1 MAKADFKAPSDLV
14 QLIIDNIRSD
24 RRRSLDYHIEVQI
37 ATGSAALHTTG
48 ATCLH
53 VLYHLAKHPEY
64 IDPIRGE
71 LEALSDFAT
80 NRSIANKLVKLDS
93 FIRECQRWSSVVQS
107 MTDIPDPSASR

>member
-14 QLIIDNIRSD
+14 QLIVDNVRGDRS
-24 RRRSLDYHIEVQI
+24 RSLDYHIQVQ
-37 ATGSAALHTTG
+37 TVMGSAALHTTG

-71 LEALSDFAT
+71 LEALSEFAT
-80 NRSIANKLVKLDS
+80 NRSIANKLLKLDS

-107 MTDIPDPSASR
+107 KTDIPDSSASP